1 MSDNN
6 NGTWVKTQLSV
17 MNFLEFAVWGAYL
30 VSMGMYL
37 AAHGLAT
44 EIKWFYTV
52 QGLVSVFMPALIGIV
67 ADRWIPAQRTLMICH
82 LLAGTFMILTGVV
95 ASGYPGDVPFAS
107 IFVLYAISVA
117 FFMPTIGLSNSVAFN
132 VLEQNRMD
140 TIKDFP
146 PIRVLGTVGFIA
158 AELFVNFVPAGTE
171 MVEINGVM
179 QEQVVTIQKTYSQFY
194 VSGILSL
201 ILAIYT
207 LILPN
212 CPIKKKEGSV
222 KLTEALGLNAF
233 KLFKSKRMAIFFIF
247 SMLLGVS
254 LQITNGYGTTFI
266 EQFDKVQEFAGDFW
280 AKNPTFLI
288 SISQCAEALCI
299 LLIPFCLRKFGIKGV
314 MLMAMFAW
322 VLRFGFFGIGN
333 TAFPGFIFLILSCIV
348 YGVAFDF
355 FNVSGGLYVDA
366 QTDTSMRSSAQ
377 GLFMLMT
384 NGIGASLGTYLAGTF
399 VVDKLVYNPEFANNP
414 AAQLEGWHISWLI
427 FAAYALVVV
436 ILFALIFKDERGA
449 RISKNEAIDS
459 IGGGDDFV
467 GDNTSVL
474 QNSK

>member
-1 MSDNN
+1 MSNN
-6 NGTWVKTQLSV
+6 RGRVKVQLSI

-30 VSMGMYL
+30 VSMGIYL
-37 AAHGLAT
+37 YAHGR
-44 EIKWFYTV
+44 ENDIFWFYTV
-52 QGLVSVFMPALIGIV
+52 QGLVSIFMPALVGIV

-82 LLAGTFMILTGVV
+82 LLAGSFMILTGVV
-95 ASGYPGDVPFAS
+95 ASGYPGEVPFGP
-107 IFVLYAISVA
+107 IFVLYTISVA

-158 AELFVNFVPAGTE
+158 AELFVNFVSTGATQL
-171 MVEINGVM
+171 VEIDGVLK
-179 QEQVVTIQKTYSQFY
+179 EQAVTIQQTYYQFY

-201 ILAIYT
+201 ALAIYT
-207 LILPN
+207 LVLPN
-212 CPIKKKEGSV
+212 CPIKKRQGKV

-233 KLFKSKRMAIFFIF
+233 KLFKSRQMAIFFIF
-247 SMLLGVS
+247 SMMLGVS
-254 LQITNGYGTTFI
+254 LQITNSYGTPFI
-266 EQFDKVQEFAGDFW
+266 EFFNNVPEYAGGFW

-333 TAFPGFIFLILSCIV
+333 TGNPGFILLILSCIV

-355 FNVSGGLYVDA
+355 FNVSGGLYVDS
-366 QTDTSMRSSAQ
+366 QTDPSMRSSAQ

-384 NGIGASLGTYLAGTF
+384 NGIGASLGTFIAGTF
-399 VVDKLVYNPEFANNP
+399 VVNKLVNALPKDDVVGK
-414 AAQLEGWHISWLI
+414 LEGWHLSWLI
-427 FAAYALVVV
+427 FAAYAL
-436 ILFALIFKDERGA
+436 IIAIAFALIFKGNKKPKISRDEA
-449 RISKNEAIDS
+449 MDAV
-459 IGGGDDFV
+459 GGGDDFV
-467 GDNTSVL
+467 GENTSME
-474 QNSK
+474 S

>member
-1 MSDNN
+1 MSGNAN
-6 NGTWVKTQLSV
+6 RTGVKVRLSV

-30 VSMGMYL
+30 ISMGMYL
-37 AAHGLAT
+37 GAHGR
-44 EIKWFYTV
+44 ENDIFWFYTV
-52 QGLVSVFMPALIGIV
+52 QGLVSIFMPALVGIV
-67 ADRWIPAQRTLMICH
+67 ADRWIPAQRALMICH
-82 LLAGTFMILTGVV
+82 LIAGSFMILTGVV
-95 ASGYPGDVPFAS
+95 ASGYPGEVPFAP
-107 IFVLYAISVA
+107 IFTLYSISVA

-132 VLEQNRMD
+132 VLEQNKMD

-158 AELFVNFVPAGTE
+158 AEIFVNFVPTGE
-171 MVEINGVM
+171 VQMVEVNGVLT
-179 QEQVVTIQKTYSQFY
+179 EQAVTIQKTFYQFY

-201 ILAIYT
+201 ALAIYT

-212 CPIKKKEGSV
+212 CPIKKREGKI
-222 KLTEALGLNAF
+222 KLSEALGLNAF
-233 KLFKSKRMAIFFIF
+233 KLFKSRQMAIFFIF

-254 LQITNGYGTTFI
+254 LQITNSYGTPFI
-266 EQFDKVQEFAGDFW
+266 EHFNFVPEFKGGFW

-299 LLIPFCLRKFGIKGV
+299 LMIPFCLRKFGIKGV

-333 TAFPGFIFLILSCIV
+333 TGTPGFLLLILSCIV

-355 FNVSGGLYVDA
+355 FNVSGGLYVDKM
-366 QTDTSMRSSAQ
+366 TNPSMRSSAQ

-384 NGIGASLGTYLAGTF
+384 NGIGASLGTFIAGTF
-399 VVDKLVYNPEFANNP
+399 VVNKLVNALPEDDAVGRLN
-414 AAQLEGWHISWLI
+414 GWHESWLI
-427 FAAYALVVV
+427 FAAYALVVA
-436 ILFALIFKDERGA
+436 ILFWICFRDNK
-449 RISKNEAIDS
+449 KEAISEDEALDA

-467 GDNTSVL
+467 GDNSSL
-474 QNSK
+474 DQA